1 MSLNYTPRQPG
12 EPLPAQLNSDV
23 QNSTVK
29 AAPQPT
35 SISQNAAVQ
44 NSTAKAAPQPTST
57 SQNAAVHGAPNKE
70 PQFIYVGST
79 PQEELSYSPE
89 IDVGSKDCILKE
101 TVFKIPQ
108 KTSNNEIETQHKMP
122 TASNL
127 VDAFF
132 SHEFI
137 TNFTNSSNAYM
148 FARKMKAPNLQCWK
162 RKSSSREFGVGC
174 MYHFLAVIYYFGIVR
189 LPGKRDYWSNCKW
202 MPAHP
207 ICNMLS
213 MSRDRFEV
221 IWRNFHFNV
230 GYNEDDFVST
240 PEEEKRRRRV
250 SGFVNGEDC
259 PRPRAK

>member
-57 SQNAAVHGAPNKE
+57 SQNTAVHGAPNKE
-70 PQFIYVGST
+70 PQFIYAGST
-79 PQEELSYSPE
+79 PQEELSYSPV
-89 IDVGSKDCILKE
+89 IDVGSRDCILKE

-132 SHEFI
+132 H
-137 TNFTNSSNAYM
+137 M
-148 FARKMKAPNLQCWK
+148 NLLHTSQIQAMHTC
-162 RKSSSREFGVGC
+162 SRE
-174 MYHFLAVIYYFGIVR
+174 R
-189 LPGKRDYWSNCKW
+189 
-202 MPAHP
+202 
-207 ICNMLS
+207 
-213 MSRDRFEV
+213 
-221 IWRNFHFNV
+221 
-230 GYNEDDFVST
+230 
-240 PEEEKRRRRV
+240 
-250 SGFVNGEDC
+250 
-259 PRPRAK
+259 